1 MAAEGTQK
9 EVKHSERMKFG
20 LLEAVAK
27 EPAIWDKFDDSFRD
41 KDDRNA
47 AWARV
52 TESSGYDGKL
62 LAGINNLNV

>member
-9 EVKHSERMKFG
+9 EMKHSQRMKFG
-20 LLEAVAK
+20 LLEAIAK

-41 KDDRNA
+41 KDERNA

-52 TESSGYDGKL
+52 TESCDYDSKL
-62 LAGINNLNV
+62 QADLTSY